1 MLSPA
6 SPTRSSREEQL
17 FRLAQIVEAASLSS
31 DPACA
36 HLSPKDV
43 QRQWLE
49 KGVRQ
54 AQMVPRQLE
63 RVSASRGKEPVRT
76 EQDAAAVVGRSL
88 AGRPSGSGGGAKLA
102 VVATVC
108 TLIIAAPLL
117 LPSLSPSPPPLSPPP
132 PPARLMEITFDVIP
146 VPLALRDSEAVPHTH
161 ESRKLASAL
170 SLEEL
175 TTLLRDRLPPEVDPR
190 AVALRRH
197 GSSFSVSISTPSTD
211 TFAVLEVD

>member
-1 MLSPA
+1 MQQQQQ
-6 SPTRSSREEQL
+6 E
-17 FRLAQIVEAASLSS
+17 
-31 DPACA
+31 
-36 HLSPKDV
+36 
-43 QRQWLE
+43 
-49 KGVRQ
+49 
-54 AQMVPRQLE
+54 
-63 RVSASRGKEPVRT
+63 
-76 EQDAAAVVGRSL
+76 GRWP
-88 AGRPSGSGGGAKLA
+88 AGRRALA
-102 VVATVC
+102 EVRSWQLVQLC
-108 TLIIAAPLL
+108 GMLIIAAPLL